1 MSFTARGAAM
11 PHPSLICTTRAL
23 YPSAASLALAWGI
36 PANRAIETVTE
47 PSWFLVTAKAG
58 VVPAVPTTT
67 ATAVPAASSPSPV
80 PASI

>member
-1 MSFTARGAAM
+1 MSFTARGEATPHAA
-11 PHPSLICTTRAL
+11 LTWTTRAL

-36 PANRAIETVTE
+36 PANRAIDTVTE

-58 VVPAVPTTT
+58 EVPAVPTTT
-67 ATAVPAASSPSPV
+67 ATAVPAARSPSPV